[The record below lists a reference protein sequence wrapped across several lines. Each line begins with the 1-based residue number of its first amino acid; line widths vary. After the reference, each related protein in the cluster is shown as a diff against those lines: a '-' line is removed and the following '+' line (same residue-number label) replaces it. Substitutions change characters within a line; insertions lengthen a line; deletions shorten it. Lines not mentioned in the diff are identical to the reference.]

1 VLDRL
6 VSAVCGGES
15 RALVVHGEI
24 GVGKTALLD
33 YAAEQARGCRVVRA
47 AGVQSEMEL
56 AFAGLHQLCGPLLE
70 FSAELPG
77 PQRDAL
83 HTAFGISPGSVP
95 DRFLLGLAVL
105 GLLAEAGAERP
116 LICLVD
122 DEQWLDTASA
132 QVLAFAARRLAAE
145 SVGLVFAARVP
156 TAELTGLPQLAVT
169 NLRESDAR
177 AVLDAILTTPMEAR
191 LRDRIV
197 AETRG
202 NPLALVEV
210 PRALASP
217 GLAGGFGLP
226 GSVPHAGRLEEGF
239 VRRFAD
245 LPDATRRLLLIASAE
260 PAGDPTLVWSA
271 AARLGIGPD
280 AATAA
285 VEAGLADFG
294 AYVRFHHPL
303 ARSVAYRTGDL
314 LERQAAHR
322 ALAEVIDPHHDP
334 DRRAWHRAHAASGPD
349 DGVADE
355 LAQSAGRAQ
364 ARGGLAAAAAFLER
378 ATVLTVDPAK
388 RAARALDAAAAKV
401 EAGALDAAVDLL
413 AIAEAGPL
421 DEFAQARLDL
431 VRAQLAFVTSRGSDA
446 PPLLL
451 QAARRLGPIDARLS
465 RATYLDAMSAA
476 MFAGRLAVSG
486 GVTEVSDA
494 VGPAVRGLATPLA
507 SDLLLEGLA
516 TRFTDGYAAAL
527 PILRKALTAF
537 GNDLP
542 APQDLH
548 WFWLA
553 CIAATHVWDDARWQ
567 ELSANHVEAARNVGA
582 LSELPLA
589 LSSRAL
595 MLLLAGEL
603 AEAGS
608 LVEEIQTVA
617 DATGSN
623 FVSYAV
629 LALAAF
635 RGNQAEVATLTETTL
650 GDVTRRG
657 EGMGIT
663 VAEWSNA
670 VFNNG
675 LGRYEEAMD
684 AAMRGAEFP
693 ADLSVATWAL
703 VEFIEAAAHSGMRRE
718 AFDAHRRL
726 VEMTDASG
734 TNWAL
739 GVSARCAAQLADGDG
754 ADALYQKSIEHLG
767 QTCLRAELA
776 RGHLLYGEWLRHEQ
790 RRGDARMHLRT
801 ALGMFDAMGMD
812 AFAERARLELQ
823 SSGESARTR
832 SPAPGTGGELTAQ
845 EAQIARMARDGLSN
859 PEIGARLLIS
869 ARTVQ
874 YHLRKVFAKLGVTS
888 RNQLERALTDALP
901 VHAPD

>member
-33 YAAEQARGCRVVRA
+33 YMAEQARGCRVVRA

-132 QVLAFAARRLAAE
+132 KVLAFAARRLAAE

-156 TAELTGLPQLAVT
+156 TAELTGLTQLGVT

-239 VRRFAD
+239 ARRFAD
-245 LPDATRRLLLIASAE
+245 LPDRTRRLLLIASAE

-303 ARSVAYRTGDL
+303 ARSVAYRSGDL

-334 DRRAWHRAHAASGPD
+334 DRRAWHRAHAAPGPD
-349 DGVADE
+349 DDVADE

-451 QAARRLGPIDARLS
+451 QAAKRLGPIDARLS

-486 GVTEVSDA
+486 GMIEVA
-494 VGPAVRGLATPLA
+494 AAAGPAVRGLTAPLP

-516 TRFTDGYAAAL
+516 THFNEGYAAGL

-567 ELSANHVEAARNVGA
+567 ELSASHVEAARNVGA

-589 LSSRAL
+589 MSSRAL

-608 LVEEIQTVA
+608 LVEEIQTVTG
-617 DATGSN
+617 ATGSN
-623 FVSYAV
+623 FASYAV

-635 RGNQAEVATLTETTL
+635 RGNQAEMATLTETTL
-650 GDVTRRG
+650 GDVTHRG

-684 AAMRGAEFP
+684 AAMRAGEFP
-693 ADLSVATWAL
+693 ADLSVATWAV

-734 TNWAL
+734 TDWAL
-739 GVSARCAAQLADGDG
+739 GVRARCAAQLADGDA
-754 ADALYQKSIEHLG
+754 ADALYRESIERLG
-767 QTCLRAELA
+767 RTCLRVELA
-776 RGHLLYGEWLRHEQ
+776 RAHLLYGEWLRHEQ
-790 RRGDARMHLRT
+790 RRGEARAHLHT
-801 ALGMFDAMGMD
+801 ALGMFEVMGMG

-823 SSGESARTR
+823 STGEAARTR
-832 SPAPGTGGELTAQ
+832 SPAPGTGGALTAQ

-874 YHLRKVFAKLGVTS
+874 YHLRKVFAKLGITS
-888 RNQLERALTDALP
+888 RNQLERALPDA
-901 VHAPD
+901 